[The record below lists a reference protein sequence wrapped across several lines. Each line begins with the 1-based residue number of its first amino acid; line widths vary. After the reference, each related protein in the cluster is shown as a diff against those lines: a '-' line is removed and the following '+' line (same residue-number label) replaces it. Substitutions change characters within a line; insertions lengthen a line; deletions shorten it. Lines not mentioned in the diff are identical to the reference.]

1 MGTVKGAKQMTGHIC
16 YGVSDDCI
24 NIYSYGE
31 ICVRCG
37 CCSAEELD
45 EKKRIAN
52 QIEYY
57 SERLEEEKNFSNWD
71 DDEEWK
77 KIQEKNVK
85 ENIEYFEQKI
95 KELKEQKNEQDNV

>member
-1 MGTVKGAKQMTGHIC
+1 MIGHIC

-37 CCSAEELD
+37 CCEAEEPD

-57 SERLEEEKNFSNWD
+57 SERLEEEKNFDNWD
-71 DDEEWK
+71 DDEK
-77 KIQEKNVK
+77 RRKIQEKNVK
-85 ENIEYFEQKI
+85 ENIEYFEKKI
-95 KELKEQKNEQDNV
+95 KELKEQNNGK

>member
-1 MGTVKGAKQMTGHIC
+1 MIGHID
-16 YGVSDDCI
+16 YGVSEDCI

-37 CCSAEELD
+37 CCETYEPNAE
-45 EKKRIAN
+45 KRKAN

-57 SERLEEEKNFSNWD
+57 SERLEEEKKFSNWD
-71 DDEEWK
+71 EDEEWR

-85 ENIEYFEQKI
+85 KNIECYENKI
-95 KELKEQKNEQDNV
+95 KELKEQK